1 MVTSS
6 TGKKDLRSF
15 TVIDARHVDSCKT
28 KFLVK
33 GEAGRYVS
41 RNPASAAKKAF
52 SQLCRV
58 KRIKGQ
64 CALYI
69 CLRETT
75 QNSNDRVFTYKLNR
89 RKLAEPI
96 VVSEDR
102 PPIQYETRIKS
113 VKSLPDN
120 CKKSRKSSGP
130 MKAKKSKSQKS
141 LRHNSNNNNKG
152 KKTKKRK
159 H

>member
-33 GEAGRYVS
+33 GEAGRYIS

-75 QNSNDRVFTYKLNR
+75 QNSSDRVFTYKLNR
-89 RKLAEPI
+89 RKLPEPVI
-96 VVSEDR
+96 VGGIKRE
-102 PPIQYETRIKS
+102 YETRIKS
-113 VKSLPDN
+113 IKKMPDN
-120 CKKSRKSSGP
+120 CKKSRKTSGP
-130 MKAKKSKSQKS
+130 MKAKKKKSKTLMKFKI
-141 LRHNSNNNNKG
+141 NNNKNNS